1 MSLCKYFIFL
11 YSIIIMPKNDLQTMY
26 SNMYGE
32 GKNFQ
37 TSKPSITMTR
47 LMAKKGK
54 EAKEIQDTNTNTV
67 NSDAPVYDM
76 DIKPPSF
83 TMWGIVVFSLIL
95 AILSIAYY
103 FRDVLLSYYH
113 TLVDG
118 VKEINPI
125 QTLEKTLSEEK
136 APVPAPNPKLTAA
149 TIQSEEKEAEEN
161 KKKQENGAIGQLQNK
176 IDTSLYRKEQLVKKD
191 GFCYIGF
198 EKGHRVC
205 TDVFQGDVCM
215 SGEIF
220 PTMDV
225 CLVPS
230 LRP

>member
-1 MSLCKYFIFL
+1 
-11 YSIIIMPKNDLQTMY
+11 MPKDVLQNIY

-37 TSKPSITMTR
+37 TTKPSSTMSR
-47 LMAKKGK
+47 LIAKKEK
-54 EAKEIQDTNTNTV
+54 AAPNE
-67 NSDAPVYDM
+67 PVYDM

-83 TMWGIVVFSLIL
+83 TMWGILIFSLVL
-95 AILSIAYY
+95 GLLSILYY
-103 FRDVLLSYYH
+103 FRDTLLSYYH
-113 TLVDG
+113 SLVDG
-118 VKEINPI
+118 VKTTNPV
-125 QTLEKTLSEEK
+125 QTLEKTFEKIEKTPVPEPTPTPVVSSIQKEEREEEEK
-136 APVPAPNPKLTAA
+136 KKK
-149 TIQSEEKEAEEN
+149 EEK
-161 KKKQENGAIGQLQNK
+161 GAIGQLQNK
-176 IDTSLYRKEQLVKKD
+176 MDTSLYRPDQIVKKD

>member
-1 MSLCKYFIFL
+1 
-11 YSIIIMPKNDLQTMY
+11 MPKDVLQNIY

-32 GKNFQ
+32 GKTFQ
-37 TSKPSITMTR
+37 TSKPSTTMTR
-47 LMAKKGK
+47 LIAKKGRETVSK
-54 EAKEIQDTNTNTV
+54 DT
-67 NSDAPVYDM
+67 DPVYDM

-95 AILSIAYY
+95 VLLSMGYY
-103 FRDVLLSYYH
+103 FRDTLLSYYRS
-113 TLVDG
+113 VMDG
-118 VKEINPI
+118 INKVNPI
-125 QTLEKTLSEEK
+125 QTLEKTLSEVEVPVA
-136 APVPAPNPKLTAA
+136 APDPNLTAS
-149 TIQSEEKEAEEN
+149 TIQSEEREEEE
-161 KKKQENGAIGQLQNK
+161 KKKNEENGAIRQLQNK
-176 IDTSLYRKEQLVKKD
+176 MDTSLYRKEQIVNKD

-205 TDVFQGDVCM
+205 TDVYKGDVCM

>member
-1 MSLCKYFIFL
+1 
-11 YSIIIMPKNDLQTMY
+11 MPKDVLQNIY

-37 TSKPSITMTR
+37 TSKPSNTMKR
-47 LMAKKGK
+47 LLAKK
-54 EAKEIQDTNTNTV
+54 DTEKVVETSSEPN
-67 NSDAPVYDM
+67 YEM
-76 DIKPPSF
+76 DIQPPSF
-83 TMWGIVVFSLIL
+83 TMWGIVVFSVLL
-95 AILSIAYY
+95 VLLSLAYY
-103 FRDVLLSYYH
+103 FKDLLFSYYQ
-113 TLVDG
+113 TLMDG

-125 QTLEKTLSEEK
+125 QTLEKTLSEAEQV
-136 APVPAPNPKLTAA
+136 PEPAPNPNLTAS
-149 TIQSEEKEAEEN
+149 TIQSEEREEEE
-161 KKKQENGAIGQLQNK
+161 KKMKQEKGAIKQLQNK
-176 IDTSLYRKEQLVKKD
+176 LDTSLYRKDQLVEKD

-205 TDVFQGDVCM
+205 TDVYQGDVCM

>member
-47 LMAKKGK
+47 LMAKK
-54 EAKEIQDTNTNTV
+54 KEIQETPV
-67 NSDAPVYDM
+67 SDAPVYNM
-76 DIKPPSF
+76 DIQPPSF

-118 VKEINPI
+118 VKQVNPI
-125 QTLEKTLSEEK
+125 QTLEKTLAEVEK
-136 APVPAPNPKLTAA
+136 APVPAPNPNLTAA
-149 TIQSEEKEAEEN
+149 TIQSEEKEEEEK
-161 KKKQENGAIGQLQNK
+161 KKKQEKGAIGQLQNK

>member
-1 MSLCKYFIFL
+1 
-11 YSIIIMPKNDLQTMY
+11 MPKDVLQNIY

-37 TSKPSITMTR
+37 TSKPSTTMKR
-47 LMAKKGK
+47 LLAKK
-54 EAKEIQDTNTNTV
+54 DTEKVDEPSEPN
-67 NSDAPVYDM
+67 YDM
-76 DIKPPSF
+76 DIQPPSF
-83 TMWGIVVFSLIL
+83 TMWGIVVFSVLL
-95 AILSIAYY
+95 VLLSLAYY
-103 FRDVLLSYYH
+103 FKDLLFSYYQ
-113 TLVDG
+113 TLMDG

-125 QTLEKTLSEEK
+125 QTLEKTLSEVEQV
-136 APVPAPNPKLTAA
+136 PEPAPNPNLTAS
-149 TIQSEEKEAEEN
+149 TIQSEEREEEEKKRKEE
-161 KKKQENGAIGQLQNK
+161 KGAIGQLQNK
-176 IDTSLYRKEQLVKKD
+176 LDTSLYRKDQLVQKD

-205 TDVFQGDVCM
+205 TDVYQGDVCM

>member
-37 TSKPSITMTR
+37 TSKPSVTMTR
-47 LMAKKGK
+47 LMAKR
-54 EAKEIQDTNTNTV
+54 KEIPETN
-67 NSDAPVYDM
+67 DEPVYDM

-95 AILSIAYY
+95 AILSILYY
-103 FRDVLLSYYH
+103 FRDVLISYYQ

-118 VKEINPI
+118 VKQVNPI
-125 QTLEKTLSEEK
+125 QTLEKTLAEEK
-136 APVPAPNPKLTAA
+136 APVPAPNPNLTAA
-149 TIQSEEKEAEEN
+149 TIQSEEKEDEE
-161 KKKQENGAIGQLQNK
+161 KKRKQEKGAIGQLQNK

>member
-1 MSLCKYFIFL
+1 MRSAPFYKYFIFL
-11 YSIIIMPKNDLQTMY
+11 YSIIIMPKDVLQNIY

-37 TSKPSITMTR
+37 TTKPSETMTR
-47 LMAKKGK
+47 LIAKKGK
-54 EAKEIQDTNTNTV
+54 APLKDT
-67 NSDAPVYDM
+67 SGPVYNM

-83 TMWGIVVFSLIL
+83 TMWGIVVFSLVL
-95 AILSIAYY
+95 AVLSLGYY
-103 FRDVLLSYYH
+103 FRDVLRSYYH
-113 TLVDG
+113 SLVDG
-118 VKEINPI
+118 VKQVNPA
-125 QTLEKTLSEEK
+125 QTLEKTLSETKEVK
-136 APVPAPNPKLTAA
+136 PAPTPTPTAS
-149 TIQSEEKEAEEN
+149 TIKSEEKEEEEQ
-161 KKKQENGAIGQLQNK
+161 KQKEEKGAVRQLQQK
-176 IDTSLYRKEQLVKKD
+176 IDTSLYRKDQIVQKD

>member
-1 MSLCKYFIFL
+1 
-11 YSIIIMPKNDLQTMY
+11 MPKDVLQNIY

-37 TSKPSITMTR
+37 TSKPSNTMKR
-47 LMAKKGK
+47 LISKKTSEK
-54 EAKEIQDTNTNTV
+54 PVETPVET
-67 NSDAPVYDM
+67 SPVYDM
-76 DIKPPSF
+76 DIQPPSF

-95 AILSIAYY
+95 VILSMLYY
-103 FRDVLLSYYH
+103 FRDTLLSYYRKV
-113 TLVDG
+113 VDG

-125 QTLEKTLSEEK
+125 QTLEKTLEQPAEP
-136 APVPAPNPKLTAA
+136 APAPNPTLTAA
-149 TIQSEEKEAEEN
+149 TIQSEEREAEE
-161 KKKQENGAIGQLQNK
+161 KKKKEETGAIKQLQNK
-176 IDTSLYRKEQLVKKD
+176 LDTSVYRKDQIVKKD

-205 TDVFQGDVCM
+205 TDVFEGDVCM

>member
-47 LMAKKGK
+47 LMAKK
-54 EAKEIQDTNTNTV
+54 KEIPETTV
-67 NSDAPVYDM
+67 SDAPVYDM
-76 DIKPPSF
+76 DIQPPSF

-118 VKEINPI
+118 VKQVNPI
-125 QTLEKTLSEEK
+125 QTLEKTLAEVEK
-136 APVPAPNPKLTAA
+136 APVPAPNPNLTAA
-149 TIQSEEKEAEEN
+149 TIQSEEKEEEEK
-161 KKKQENGAIGQLQNK
+161 KKKQEKGAIGQLQNK

>member
-1 MSLCKYFIFL
+1 
-11 YSIIIMPKNDLQTMY
+11 MPKDVLQNIY

-37 TSKPSITMTR
+37 TSKPSNTMKR
-47 LMAKKGK
+47 LISKKTSEK
-54 EAKEIQDTNTNTV
+54 PVET
-67 NSDAPVYDM
+67 SPVYDM
-76 DIKPPSF
+76 DIQPPSF
-83 TMWGIVVFSLIL
+83 TMWGIVVFSLVL
-95 AILSIAYY
+95 VILSMLYY
-103 FRDVLLSYYH
+103 FRDTLLSYYRKV
-113 TLVDG
+113 VDG

-125 QTLEKTLSEEK
+125 QTLEKTLEQPAEP
-136 APVPAPNPKLTAA
+136 APAPNPTLTAA
-149 TIQSEEKEAEEN
+149 TIQSEEREAEEKQ
-161 KKKQENGAIGQLQNK
+161 KKEENGAIKQLQNK
-176 IDTSLYRKEQLVKKD
+176 MDTSLYRKDQIVKKD

-205 TDVFQGDVCM
+205 TDVFEGDVCM

>member
-1 MSLCKYFIFL
+1 
-11 YSIIIMPKNDLQTMY
+11 MPKDVLHNIY

-37 TSKPSITMTR
+37 NSKPSNTMKR
-47 LMAKKGK
+47 LLAKK
-54 EAKEIQDTNTNTV
+54 TV
-67 NSDAPVYDM
+67 EPEPVSSAPVYDM
-76 DIKPPSF
+76 DIQPPSF

-95 AILSIAYY
+95 VILSLLYY
-103 FRDVLLSYYH
+103 FRDRLLSYYREW
-113 TLVDG
+113 VDG
-118 VKEINPI
+118 LQKVNPI
-125 QTLEKTLSEEK
+125 QTLEKTLSEAEK
-136 APVPAPNPKLTAA
+136 APEPAPNPTLTAS
-149 TIQSEEKEAEEN
+149 TIQSEEREEEEKKEKEE
-161 KKKQENGAIGQLQNK
+161 KGAIRQLQNK
-176 IDTSLYRKEQLVKKD
+176 LDTSLYRKDQRVQKD

-205 TDVFQGDVCM
+205 TDVYQGDVCM

>member
-37 TSKPSITMTR
+37 TSKPSVTMTR
-47 LMAKKGK
+47 LMAKR
-54 EAKEIQDTNTNTV
+54 KEIPETN
-67 NSDAPVYDM
+67 DEPVYDM

-95 AILSIAYY
+95 AILSILYY
-103 FRDVLLSYYH
+103 FRDVLLSYYQ

-118 VKEINPI
+118 VKQVNPI
-125 QTLEKTLSEEK
+125 QTLEKTLAEEK
-136 APVPAPNPKLTAA
+136 APVPAPNPNLTAA
-149 TIQSEEKEAEEN
+149 TIQSEEKEDEE
-161 KKKQENGAIGQLQNK
+161 KKRKQEKGAIGQLQNK

>member
-37 TSKPSITMTR
+37 TSKPSVTMTR
-47 LMAKKGK
+47 LMAKR
-54 EAKEIQDTNTNTV
+54 KEIPETN
-67 NSDAPVYDM
+67 DAPVYDM

-95 AILSIAYY
+95 AILSILYY
-103 FRDVLLSYYH
+103 FRDVLISYYQ

-118 VKEINPI
+118 VKQVNPI
-125 QTLEKTLSEEK
+125 QTLEKTLAEEK
-136 APVPAPNPKLTAA
+136 APVPAPNPNLTAA
-149 TIQSEEKEAEEN
+149 TIQSEEKEDEE
-161 KKKQENGAIGQLQNK
+161 KKQKQEKGAIGQLQNK

>member
-11 YSIIIMPKNDLQTMY
+11 YSIIIMPKDVLQTMY

-54 EAKEIQDTNTNTV
+54 EAKEIQETNTN
-67 NSDAPVYDM
+67 DAPVYDL

-136 APVPAPNPKLTAA
+136 APVPAPNPTLTAA
-149 TIQSEEKEAEEN
+149 TIQSEEKEDEE
-161 KKKQENGAIGQLQNK
+161 KKRKQEKGAIGQLQNK

>member
-54 EAKEIQDTNTNTV
+54 EAKEIHETNTV

-149 TIQSEEKEAEEN
+149 TIQSEEKEVEEK

>member
-1 MSLCKYFIFL
+1 
-11 YSIIIMPKNDLQTMY
+11 MPKDVLQNIY

-37 TSKPSITMTR
+37 TSKPSNTMKR
-47 LMAKKGK
+47 LLAKK
-54 EAKEIQDTNTNTV
+54 DTEKVVETSSEPN
-67 NSDAPVYDM
+67 YEM
-76 DIKPPSF
+76 DIQPPSF
-83 TMWGIVVFSLIL
+83 TMWGIVVFSVLL
-95 AILSIAYY
+95 VLLSLAYY
-103 FRDVLLSYYH
+103 FKDLLFSYYQ
-113 TLVDG
+113 TLMDG

-125 QTLEKTLSEEK
+125 QTLEKTLSEVEQV
-136 APVPAPNPKLTAA
+136 PEPAPNPNLTAS
-149 TIQSEEKEAEEN
+149 TIQSEEREEEE
-161 KKKQENGAIGQLQNK
+161 KKMKQEKGAIKQLQNK
-176 IDTSLYRKEQLVKKD
+176 LDTSLYRKDQLVEKD

-205 TDVFQGDVCM
+205 TDVYQGDVCM

>member
-1 MSLCKYFIFL
+1 
-11 YSIIIMPKNDLQTMY
+11 
-26 SNMYGE
+26 
-32 GKNFQ
+32 
-37 TSKPSITMTR
+37 MTR
-47 LMAKKGK
+47 LMAKR
-54 EAKEIQDTNTNTV
+54 KEIPETN
-67 NSDAPVYDM
+67 DEPVYDM

-118 VKEINPI
+118 VKQVNPI
-125 QTLEKTLSEEK
+125 QTLEKTLAEEK
-136 APVPAPNPKLTAA
+136 APVPAPNPNLTAA
-149 TIQSEEKEAEEN
+149 TIQSEEKEDEE
-161 KKKQENGAIGQLQNK
+161 KKQKQEKGAIGQLQNK

>member
-1 MSLCKYFIFL
+1 
-11 YSIIIMPKNDLQTMY
+11 
-26 SNMYGE
+26 MYGE

-37 TSKPSITMTR
+37 TSKPSNTMKRLIT
-47 LMAKKGK
+47 KKDMSK
-54 EAKEIQDTNTNTV
+54 APEKSSE
-67 NSDAPVYDM
+67 PVYDM
-76 DIKPPSF
+76 DIQPPSF
-83 TMWGIVVFSLIL
+83 TMWGIIVFSLVLVIISML
-95 AILSIAYY
+95 YY
-103 FRDVLLSYYH
+103 FRDILLSYYRKA
-113 TLVDG
+113 VDS

-125 QTLEKTLSEEK
+125 QTLEKTLEQSSEK
-136 APVPAPNPKLTAA
+136 ASEPAPAPNPTLTAA
-149 TIQSEEKEAEEN
+149 TIQSEEREAEE
-161 KKKQENGAIGQLQNK
+161 KKQQEEKGAIKQLQNK
-176 IDTSLYRKEQLVKKD
+176 LDTSLYRKDQIVKKD

-205 TDVFQGDVCM
+205 TDVFEGDVCM

>member
-11 YSIIIMPKNDLQTMY
+11 YSIIIMPKDVLQTMY

-54 EAKEIQDTNTNTV
+54 EAKEIQETNTN
-67 NSDAPVYDM
+67 DAPVYDL

-136 APVPAPNPKLTAA
+136 APVPAPNPTLTAA
-149 TIQSEEKEAEEN
+149 TIQSEEKEDEEK

>member
-1 MSLCKYFIFL
+1 
-11 YSIIIMPKNDLQTMY
+11 MPKDVLQNIY

-37 TSKPSITMTR
+37 TSRPSTTMKR
-47 LMAKKGK
+47 LISKKVP
-54 EAKEIQDTNTNTV
+54 TV
-67 NSDAPVYDM
+67 TSQVVSSPSPVYDM
-76 DIKPPSF
+76 DIQPPSF
-83 TMWGIVVFSLIL
+83 TMWGIVVFSLVL
-95 AILSIAYY
+95 VILSLGYY
-103 FRDVLLSYYH
+103 FRDTLLSYYQSAM
-113 TLVDG
+113 DG

-125 QTLEKTLSEEK
+125 QTLEKTLAEATE
-136 APVPAPNPKLTAA
+136 PEPAPNPTLTAS
-149 TIQSEEKEAEEN
+149 TIQSEEREEEE
-161 KKKQENGAIGQLQNK
+161 KKQKEEKGAINQLQNK
-176 IDTSLYRKEQLVKKD
+176 LDKSIYHKDQMVKKD

-205 TDVFQGDVCM
+205 TDVYQGDVCM

>member
-1 MSLCKYFIFL
+1 
-11 YSIIIMPKNDLQTMY
+11 MPKDVLQNIY

-37 TSKPSITMTR
+37 TSKPSNTMKR
-47 LMAKKGK
+47 LISKKTSEKPVEKAVEGLV
-54 EAKEIQDTNTNTV
+54 ET
-67 NSDAPVYDM
+67 SPVYDM
-76 DIKPPSF
+76 DIQPPSF

-95 AILSIAYY
+95 VILSMLYY
-103 FRDVLLSYYH
+103 FRDTLLSYYRKV
-113 TLVDG
+113 VDG

-125 QTLEKTLSEEK
+125 QTLEKTLEQPAEP
-136 APVPAPNPKLTAA
+136 APAPNPTLTAA
-149 TIQSEEKEAEEN
+149 TIQGEEREAEE
-161 KKKQENGAIGQLQNK
+161 KKKKEETGAIKQLQNK
-176 IDTSLYRKEQLVKKD
+176 LDTSVYRKDQIVKKD

-205 TDVFQGDVCM
+205 TDVFEGDVCM

>member
-11 YSIIIMPKNDLQTMY
+11 YSIIIMPKDVLQTMY

-54 EAKEIQDTNTNTV
+54 EAKEIQETNTN
-67 NSDAPVYDM
+67 DAPVYDL

-136 APVPAPNPKLTAA
+136 APVPAHNPTLTAA
-149 TIQSEEKEAEEN
+149 TIQSEEKEDEEK

>member
-1 MSLCKYFIFL
+1 
-11 YSIIIMPKNDLQTMY
+11 MPKDVLQNIY

-37 TSKPSITMTR
+37 TSKPSNTMKR
-47 LMAKKGK
+47 LISKKTSEK
-54 EAKEIQDTNTNTV
+54 PVEKPVDT
-67 NSDAPVYDM
+67 SPVYDM
-76 DIKPPSF
+76 DIQPPSF
-83 TMWGIVVFSLIL
+83 TMWGIVVFSLVL
-95 AILSIAYY
+95 VILSMLYY
-103 FRDVLLSYYH
+103 FRDTLLSYYRKV
-113 TLVDG
+113 VDG

-125 QTLEKTLSEEK
+125 QTLEKTLEQPAEP
-136 APVPAPNPKLTAA
+136 APAPNPTLTAA
-149 TIQSEEKEAEEN
+149 TIQSEEREAEE
-161 KKKQENGAIGQLQNK
+161 KKKKEETGAIKQLQNK
-176 IDTSLYRKEQLVKKD
+176 LDTSVYRKDQIVKKD

-205 TDVFQGDVCM
+205 TDVFEGDVCM

>member
-1 MSLCKYFIFL
+1 
-11 YSIIIMPKNDLQTMY
+11 MPKDDLQIMF

-37 TSKPSITMTR
+37 TSKPSLTMTR
-47 LMAKKGK
+47 LMAKK
-54 EAKEIQDTNTNTV
+54 KEIQETN
-67 NSDAPVYDM
+67 DAPVYDM
-76 DIKPPSF
+76 DIQPPSF

-103 FRDVLLSYYH
+103 FRDVLRSYYQ

-118 VKEINPI
+118 VKQVNPI

-136 APVPAPNPKLTAA
+136 APVPAPNPNLTAA
-149 TIQSEEKEAEEN
+149 TIQSEEKEDEEK
-161 KKKQENGAIGQLQNK
+161 KKKQEKGAIGQLQNK

>member
-11 YSIIIMPKNDLQTMY
+11 YSIIIMPKNDLQTMC

-54 EAKEIQDTNTNTV
+54 EAKEIQETNTN
-67 NSDAPVYDM
+67 NAPVYDM
-76 DIKPPSF
+76 DIQPPSF

-118 VKEINPI
+118 VKQVNPI

-136 APVPAPNPKLTAA
+136 APVPAPNPNLTAA
-149 TIQSEEKEAEEN
+149 TIQSEEKEEEEK
-161 KKKQENGAIGQLQNK
+161 KKKQEKGAIGQLQNK

>member
-1 MSLCKYFIFL
+1 MSWCKYFIFL

-47 LMAKKGK
+47 LMAKK
-54 EAKEIQDTNTNTV
+54 KEIQEKTV
-67 NSDAPVYDM
+67 SDAPVYEM
-76 DIKPPSF
+76 DIQPPSF

-118 VKEINPI
+118 VKQVNPI
-125 QTLEKTLSEEK
+125 QTLEKTLAEEK
-136 APVPAPNPKLTAA
+136 APVPAPNPNLTAA
-149 TIQSEEKEAEEN
+149 TIQSEEKEEEEK
-161 KKKQENGAIGQLQNK
+161 KKKQEKGAIGQLQNK